1 MMYSIDEIVAASE
14 KLFGRKYFPAL
25 VAAALKSAKVTMTSK
40 EEAIKIVEKF
50 ANRRVGE

>member
-1 MMYSIDEIVAASE
+1 MYSIDEIVAAND
-14 KLFGRKYFPAL
+14 KLFGRRYTPAL
-25 VAAALKSAKVTMTSK
+25 VAAALKAANVTMTSK